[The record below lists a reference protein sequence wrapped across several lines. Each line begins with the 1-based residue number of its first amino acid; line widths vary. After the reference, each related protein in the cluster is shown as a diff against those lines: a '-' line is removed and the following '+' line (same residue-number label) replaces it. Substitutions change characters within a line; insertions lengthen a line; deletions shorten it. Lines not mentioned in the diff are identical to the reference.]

1 MRRQHTKCTNEVPV
15 TYNQT
20 EVFVDPICLVI
31 KTVASYGQRIVLQFS
46 DGLRRTIPTGQK
58 KYVQACNKIL
68 DLIYEE
74 LYLIK

>member
-1 MRRQHTKCTNEVPV
+1 MDEVPV

-20 EVFVDPICLVI
+20 EVFVDPIRLVI
-31 KTVASYGQRIVLQFS
+31 KKTEGSPRRRIVLGFS

-74 LYLIK
+74 LYLIN